1 MLTPSASTASPAST
15 AAPESSSSPL
25 TRAEELI
32 LISHLLDGQAAAWKA
47 FHAAYG
53 RLIATT
59 IGRVVGR
66 FGIGAGSE
74 DAREIQAS
82 LCLELLAND
91 KSKLRAFD
99 PARGAR
105 FSTWIAM
112 LASHAAYDFL
122 RRRRREPR
130 GDGECDADLLACDSP
145 DPHTLCE
152 LGERARLVESLT
164 HDFSAKD
171 RQFLDL
177 YFAQGLEPDEVAN
190 RMGISVKT
198 VYSKKHKI
206 RGRIE
211 ALLGRRQMHA

>member
-1 MLTPSASTASPAST
+1 MLTSSVAFDSPASS
-15 AAPESSSSPL
+15 ESSSPL
-25 TRAEELI
+25 SRSEELI
-32 LISHLLDGQAAAWKA
+32 LIRHLLEGEPAAWKA
-47 FHAAYG
+47 FHVAYG
-53 RLIATT
+53 RLITST
-59 IGRVVGR
+59 IARVVGR

-82 LCLELLAND
+82 LCLDLLAND

-130 GDGECDADLLACDSP
+130 GDEYDADLLACDSP

-164 HDFSAKD
+164 HGFSAKD

-177 YFAQGLEPDEVAN
+177 YFAQGLEPDEVAT

-211 ALLGRRQMHA
+211 ALLGRRQLHA

>member
-1 MLTPSASTASPAST
+1 MLT
-15 AAPESSSSPL
+15 SSVSVDPPGDSVSVSSNSL
-25 TRAEELI
+25 SRSEELT
-32 LISHLLDGQAAAWKA
+32 LVARLLEGEAAAWKA
-47 FHAAYG
+47 FHVAYG
-53 RLIATT
+53 RLITTT
-59 IGRVVGR
+59 IARVVGR
-66 FGIGAGSE
+66 FGIRAGSE

-99 PARGAR
+99 PERGAR
-105 FSTWIAM
+105 FSTWVAM

-130 GDGECDADLLACDSP
+130 SDVECDADLVACDAP

-164 HDFSAKD
+164 VDFSEKD

-177 YFAQGLEPDEVAN
+177 YFAQGLEPDQVAI

-211 ALLGRRQMHA
+211 ALLGRRQLHS